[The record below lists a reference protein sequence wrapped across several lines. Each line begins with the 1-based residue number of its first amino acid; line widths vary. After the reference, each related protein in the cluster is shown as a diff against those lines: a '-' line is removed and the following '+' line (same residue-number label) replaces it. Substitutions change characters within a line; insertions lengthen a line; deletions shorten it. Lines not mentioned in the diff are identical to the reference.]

1 MEDMAKVQS
10 LLVVLVNFVS
20 HIQVKEA
27 ATQRVLTSLDL
38 FLSGARSQLQS
49 LMSDAPLASTPTP
62 VIKSEDVST
71 STAVVTTNVESTST
85 ATGDFDAAFG
95 PATTTTTSDDNFE
108 VSFD

>member
-1 MEDMAKVQS
+1 M
-10 LLVVLVNFVS
+10 LVS

-49 LMSDAPLASTPTP
+49 LMSDAPLASIPTP
-62 VIKSEDVST
+62 VIKSEGVPT
-71 STAVVTTNVESTST
+71 STAVVTTNVDSTST
-85 ATGDFDAAFG
+85 AVGDFDGFG
-95 PATTTTTSDDNFE
+95 PPTTTTSDDNFE